1 MKQNENYEKKYKEA
15 LERASHIK
23 DYNTIGTPQEIA
35 ELIFPELK
43 QELEQKECIWNTP
56 EDKRHCE
63 FCSAYCNKFPTISTT
78 TTQTLEQAAGDYI
91 VQLNREDLEGGFN
104 AAFNA
109 FKAGAEW
116 RLEQVKADLKL
127 ILENFQKRAEHG
139 EKAFDAGCPQFYQG
153 QIFIISRLLTWCREY
168 KRKIDL

>member
-1 MKQNENYEKKYKEA
+1 M
-15 LERASHIK
+15 
-23 DYNTIGTPQEIA
+23 
-35 ELIFPELK
+35 K
-43 QELEQKECIWNTP
+43 QELEQAAEYYA
-56 EDKRHCE
+56 EDHSDSYVLDAIKQE
-63 FCSAYCNKFPTISTT
+63 
-78 TTQTLEQAAGDYI
+78 
-91 VQLNREDLEGGFN
+91 
-104 AAFNA
+104 A